1 MENLKVLI
9 FDFDGVIFDS
19 ESLHLQA
26 FNEVLKNHD
35 ITISEEDYY
44 KNFISF
50 DDKGVFEKLID
61 DKQTV
66 DQLIKDKNNFFEKYS
81 IDNGLL
87 FDGVCELI
95 EKLSSKYILCIGS
108 GAKRSEIL
116 SILKKFNLESFFEVI
131 ISADDVNYS
140 KPNPETF
147 QKVIDILNESENI
160 RATDCLVIED
170 TPGGIMAAKSADMY
184 CASITNTFDES
195 LLKDADFIFNSYHEI
210 EDFLLLDID

>member
-108 GAKRSEIL
+108 GAKRSEII

-160 RATDCLVIED
+160 RAIDCLVIED

>member
-108 GAKRSEIL
+108 GAKRSEII

-131 ISADDVNYS
+131 LSADDVNYS

-195 LLKDADFIFNSYHEI
+195 LLKDADFIFNSYREI

>member
-1 MENLKVLI
+1 MR
-9 FDFDGVIFDS
+9 
-19 ESLHLQA
+19 
-26 FNEVLKNHD
+26 
-35 ITISEEDYY
+35 

-61 DKQTV
+61 DKPTV
-66 DQLIKDKNNFFEKYS
+66 DELIRDKNNFFEKYS

-108 GAKRSEIL
+108 GAKRSEII

-160 RATDCLVIED
+160 RAIDCLVIED

-184 CASITNTFDES
+184 CASITNTDRKS
-195 LLKDADFIFNSYHEI
+195 VV
-210 EDFLLLDID
+210 

>member
-87 FDGVCELI
+87 FDGVSELI

-108 GAKRSEIL
+108 GAKRSEII

-160 RATDCLVIED
+160 RAIDCLVIED